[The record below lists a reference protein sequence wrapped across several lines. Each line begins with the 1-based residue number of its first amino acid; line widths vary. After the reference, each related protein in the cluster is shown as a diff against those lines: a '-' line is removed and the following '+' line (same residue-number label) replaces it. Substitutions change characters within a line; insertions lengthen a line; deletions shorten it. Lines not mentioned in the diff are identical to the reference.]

1 MLTTQILPQ
10 FAKLHEKY
18 TDDIEKSV
26 GDSRTLAALITKS
39 FITGIRKVPE
49 ALGKLRTSL
58 NLLNQLQSKS
68 NLYYHIVSLE
78 ILTKEM
84 VCRQQCCVWFAFGLE
99 DIQS

>member
-10 FAKLHEKY
+10 FTKVHAVY
-18 TDDIEKSV
+18 VDDIETSV

-68 NLYYHIVSLE
+68 HLYYHVIALK

-84 VCRQQCCVWFAFGLE
+84 VCGPVVGG
-99 DIQS
+99 DSG